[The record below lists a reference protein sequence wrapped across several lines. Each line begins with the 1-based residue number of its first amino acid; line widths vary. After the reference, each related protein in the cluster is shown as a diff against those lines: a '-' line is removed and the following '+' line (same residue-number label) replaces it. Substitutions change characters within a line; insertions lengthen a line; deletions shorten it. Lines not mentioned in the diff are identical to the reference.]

1 MLLHL
6 STPSFPSP
14 RGATVRCGEGVL
26 GEQEE
31 QEVEEVCRSS
41 DTLGHLLDRILTI
54 LQVQVQVQVQV

>member
-1 MLLHL
+1 M
-6 STPSFPSP
+6 
-14 RGATVRCGEGVL
+14 RCGEGVL

-54 LQVQVQVQVQV
+54 LQVQVQVQVQA